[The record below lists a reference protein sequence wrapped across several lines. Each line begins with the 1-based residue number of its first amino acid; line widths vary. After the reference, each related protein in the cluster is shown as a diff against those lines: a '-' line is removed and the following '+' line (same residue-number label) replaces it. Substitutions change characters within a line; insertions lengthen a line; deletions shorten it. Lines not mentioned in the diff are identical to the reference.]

1 MKPDSFSHLR
11 RPSLPIQAPCGG
23 RTAVVLALLA
33 ILASGCSEPI
43 GPGTDSSPSTI
54 HELPRPLSG
63 PEVAAI
69 SANNEFGFD
78 LMREV
83 ASADPSADVFLS
95 PLSASMALAMTMN
108 GAAGGTFDAI
118 RGSLR
123 FGAVSEPEIN
133 SAYRGLLDLLTG
145 LDGDVDLA
153 IGNAI
158 WYRDDLTARTD
169 FRARVE
175 TSFGARVQGLDFG
188 APGAAGII
196 NDWASESTRGRIEKM
211 VEPPVPGNVLAYL
224 MNAVYFKA
232 GWTQPFDPDLTSD
245 ALFHLSDGSSKP
257 VQLMMRDDTL
267 RYGVGADYTAVDLPY
282 AGQAFSMTILLPDFG
297 TDLSEIVERMD
308 PEEWGALT
316 ADLETTRVQLFLPRF
331 ELEWEGS
338 FNDALAAMGMGIAFE
353 PGSADLSRLFESGQ
367 GWIDQVK
374 QKSFVR
380 VDEEGT
386 EAAAVTSVVIIDST
400 PPQLRAD
407 RPFLFVIRER
417 LSGTVLFLG
426 AIREA
431 PRD

>member
-1 MKPDSFSHLR
+1 
-11 RPSLPIQAPCGG
+11 
-23 RTAVVLALLA
+23 
-33 ILASGCSEPI
+33 
-43 GPGTDSSPSTI
+43 
-54 HELPRPLSG
+54 
-63 PEVAAI
+63 
-69 SANNEFGFD
+69 
-78 LMREV
+78 
-83 ASADPSADVFLS
+83 
-95 PLSASMALAMTMN
+95 
-108 GAAGGTFDAI
+108 
-118 RGSLR
+118 
-123 FGAVSEPEIN
+123 
-133 SAYRGLLDLLTG
+133 
-145 LDGDVDLA
+145 
-153 IGNAI
+153 
-158 WYRDDLTARTD
+158 
-169 FRARVE
+169 
-175 TSFGARVQGLDFG
+175 
-188 APGAAGII
+188 
-196 NDWASESTRGRIEKM
+196 M

-245 ALFHLSDGSSKP
+245 ALFHLSDGSSEP

-267 RYGVGADYTAVDLPY
+267 RYGVGADYTAVDLLY

-308 PEEWGALT
+308 PEEWGQLT

-338 FNDALAAMGMGIAFE
+338 FNDALGAMGMGIAFE
-353 PGSADLSRLFESGQ
+353 PGSADLSRLFESGH

-386 EAAAVTSVVIIDST
+386 EAAAVTSVVIIDSA